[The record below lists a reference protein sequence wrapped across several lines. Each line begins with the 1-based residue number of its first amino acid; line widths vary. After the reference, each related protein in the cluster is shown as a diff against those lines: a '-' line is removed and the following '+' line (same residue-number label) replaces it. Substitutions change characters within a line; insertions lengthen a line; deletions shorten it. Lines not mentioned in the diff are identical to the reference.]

1 MASNPDF
8 VEYIRGQL
16 SGAGEI
22 TCKKMFGDYG
32 VYCDGKIIGLICD
45 NQFFLKKTDAG
56 LDIIQP
62 YIRLISFLFS
72 QSESFDQGTISLNIL
87 ILQIIKQAPSLADHF
102 QKPSSGMARLVRAT
116 YEALPEPKPKKKKQG

>member
-32 VYCDGKIIGLICD
+32 VYCDGKVIGLICD

-56 LDIIQP
+56 LDKGFEEAPP
-62 YIRLISFLFS
+62 YPGAKPAFLVDS
-72 QSESFDQGTISLNIL
+72 
-87 ILQIIKQAPSLADHF
+87 ADDREE
-102 QKPSSGMARLVRAT
+102 MARLVRAT
-116 YEALPEPKPKKKKQG
+116 YEALPEPKPRKKKQG